1 MTKYSRSSTQNVNI
15 GGSGSGKTNVLF
27 NLIKEQGSHK
37 TDLYDQ
43 FLIKKREDVGIKYL
57 NDPKAFIEYSAHLF
71 LRTPLSGYFYRLNY
85 THYLIIKESYN
96 KLLLII

>member
-43 FLIKKREDVGIKYL
+43 FLIKKREDVGIK
-57 NDPKAFIEYSAHLF
+57 
-71 LRTPLSGYFYRLNY
+71 
-85 THYLIIKESYN
+85 
-96 KLLLII
+96 